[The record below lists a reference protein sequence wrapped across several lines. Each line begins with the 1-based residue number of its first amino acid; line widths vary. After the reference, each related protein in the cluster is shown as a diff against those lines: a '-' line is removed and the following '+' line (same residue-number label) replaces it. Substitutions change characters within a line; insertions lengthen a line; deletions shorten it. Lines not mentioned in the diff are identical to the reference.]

1 MAIPELQLNADGL
14 ELQFATNH
22 VGHFALA
29 VGLHG
34 ALAAEGAR
42 IVSVSSSGH
51 LRSPVI
57 FDDLNFAFRDYEGFL
72 AYGQSKTANVLFA
85 VGATRALGDGR
96 DHRPTR

>member
-1 MAIPELQLNADGL
+1 MAIPELTLNDDGL

-29 VGLHG
+29 LGLHG

-51 LRSPVI
+51 LRSPVV
-57 FDDLNFAFRDYEGFL
+57 FDDLNFAFRDYRRSWPTGSPRRRTCCSRS
-72 AYGQSKTANVLFA
+72 ARPRAGRATAS
-85 VGATRALGDGR
+85 T
-96 DHRPTR
+96 PTR